1 MVKAN
6 NKATNS
12 VAFTELTETT
22 HEQLLH
28 HQLPYGQ
35 QRYIDVEVG
44 CAHPFM
50 TQLQVAELQHRIVEV
65 VELIIVNESSFDFS
79 YARPI

>member
-1 MVKAN
+1 MLCK
-6 NKATNS
+6 NS
-12 VAFTELTETT
+12 C
-22 HEQLLH
+22 
-28 HQLPYGQ
+28 Q
-35 QRYIDVEVG
+35 QHNEKQHIG

-79 YARPI
+79 YDRPI